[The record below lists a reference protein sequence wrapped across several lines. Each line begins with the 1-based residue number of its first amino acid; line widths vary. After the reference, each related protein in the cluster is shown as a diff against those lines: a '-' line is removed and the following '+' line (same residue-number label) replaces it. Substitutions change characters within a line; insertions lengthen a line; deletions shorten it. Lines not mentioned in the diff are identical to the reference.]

1 MDVYYPRLGVFV
13 FSLKSRKNKTENS
26 DIIYATVVFSVLI
39 LLVSNIPMV
48 NAQENNNL
56 EKESFIVN
64 EKEFLVETDNS
75 VQPAALPLLVVP
87 AIAISDYVWAAAGLT
102 VAAGVYQLWL
112 KEPTLVEN
120 INIAYKAIPKK
131 LLNNDGYVDLGK
143 FTDKVNGK
151 TAYKDPKTGWQIDK
165 DTAGHGGRKWKL
177 KDNKGNTVASL
188 DEKGK
193 ILNRY

>member
-1 MDVYYPRLGVFV
+1 MSTIKKFL
-13 FSLKSRKNKTENS
+13 
-26 DIIYATVVFSVLI
+26 IYFSVLI

>member
-1 MDVYYPRLGVFV
+1 
-13 FSLKSRKNKTENS
+13 
-26 DIIYATVVFSVLI
+26 
-39 LLVSNIPMV
+39 MV

-112 KEPTLVEN
+112 KEPT
-120 INIAYKAIPKK
+120 
-131 LLNNDGYVDLGK
+131 GSTSS
-143 FTDKVNGK
+143 FWTQ
-151 TAYKDPKTGWQIDK
+151 KD
-165 DTAGHGGRKWKL
+165 
-177 KDNKGNTVASL
+177 
-188 DEKGK
+188 
-193 ILNRY
+193 